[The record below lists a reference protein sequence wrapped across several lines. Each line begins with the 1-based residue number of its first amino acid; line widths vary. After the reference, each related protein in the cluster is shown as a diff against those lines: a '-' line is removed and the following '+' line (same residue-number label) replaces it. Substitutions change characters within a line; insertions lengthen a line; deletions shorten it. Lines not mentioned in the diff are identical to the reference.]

1 MKEIN
6 VKHGFR
12 YRIYPTEEQK
22 KYFAKAFAANRWWW
36 NYCIEKLENDY
47 QTYRSKKDNG
57 EDVSNYPFIKSK
69 DLSRICT
76 ELKKTEE
83 CSWLNDCDASSL
95 VNTCYGTLGDVFNAY
110 NEFRKGKRG
119 KPRFKKR
126 GYDDSYSIQISL
138 ACQNVVDWS
147 NNTVKI
153 GKAGAVKA
161 VLHKKFNGVIKA
173 ITVSKKSYDYY
184 DISIL
189 FDDKFFVEEKPKD
202 SIDCALGVDLG
213 IKENSNAILSD
224 GAKYHVADK
233 DKKLDK
239 RIRRMQKRL
248 AKKEWKKTGR
258 TVFSKKWNKEVEV
271 KEPSKNY
278 LKLQEKIAKLKTK
291 EANRRSYNSHIISS
305 QIANS
310 GYGIVCIE
318 DLNVSGMVHNHHIAR
333 SISHA
338 NMGEIKRQLQYKTQW
353 NGQEF
358 VQVDRFY
365 PSSQVCHCCGYKNA
379 KVKNLSVRKWV
390 CPNCGAEHD
399 RDINAA
405 INIRNEG
412 YRIYSEGKQKK

>member
-1 MKEIN
+1 MKELK
-6 VKHGFR
+6 VKHGFH

-22 KYFAKAFAANRWWW
+22 QYFAKAFAANRWWW
-36 NYCIEKLENDY
+36 NYCIEKIENDH
-47 QTYRSKKDNG
+47 QTYKSKKDNG

-126 GYDDSYSIQISL
+126 GYGDSYTIQVL
-138 ACQNVVDWS
+138 LNRQNVIDWS

-153 GKAGAVKA
+153 GKAGVVKA

-184 DISIL
+184 EISIL
-189 FDDKFFVEEKPKD
+189 FDDKFFVEEKVKD
-202 SIDCALGVDLG
+202 SIENTVGVDLG
-213 IKENSNAILSD
+213 ARDISNAILSD
-224 GAKYHVADK
+224 GYKFPTIDG
-233 DKKLDK
+233 K
-239 RIRRMQKRL
+239 RYDRRMKRL
-248 AKKEWKKTGR
+248 QRRLKRKQEKIETGEMR
-258 TVFSKKWNKEVEV
+258 FSKKLGKEVPV
-271 KEPSKNY
+271 TRPSNNY
-278 LKLQEKIAKLKTK
+278 IKLKDKIAKLHNKTK
-291 EANRRSYNSHIISS
+291 QIRTYNSHQITSA
-305 QIANS
+305 IANS
-310 GYGIVCIE
+310 DYGIVCIE
-318 DLNVSGMVHNHHIAR
+318 NLNVKGMTKNKRNAR
-333 SISHA
+333 TICNSD
-338 NMGEIKRQLQYKTQW
+338 MGEIRRQLEYKSIW
-353 NGQEF
+353 SGQTL
-358 VQVDRFY
+358 VKVDRFY
-365 PSSQVCHCCGYKNA
+365 PSTQTCSCCGYRNREIG
-379 KVKNLSVRKWV
+379 SRTKWI
-390 CPNCGAEHD
+390 CPNCGTEHD

>member
-36 NYCIEKLENDY
+36 NYQLEKVNKHYEETKEHLSCQYKIARELP
-47 QTYRSKKDNG
+47 SLKKD
-57 EDVSNYPFIKSK
+57 
-69 DLSRICT
+69 
-76 ELKKTEE
+76 EE
-83 CSWLNDCDASSL
+83 TSWLKDVDAMSYIYTSQSL
-95 VNTCYGTLGDVFNAY
+95 DAAFAK
-110 NEFRKGKRG
+110 F
-119 KPRFKKR
+119 FKKQGGYPKFKRR
-126 GYDDSYSIQISL
+126 GYSDSYTIQVQ
-138 ACQNVVDWS
+138 AKCQNVVDWS

-153 GKAGAVKA
+153 GKAGVVKA

-184 DISIL
+184 EISIL

-213 IKENSNAILSD
+213 IKEDSNAILSD

-291 EANRRSYNSHIISS
+291 ETNRRSYNSHIISS

-353 NGQEF
+353 NGQSL

-365 PSSQVCHCCGYKNA
+365 PSSQVCHCCGYKNE

-390 CPNCGAEHD
+390 CPNCDAEHD
-399 RDINAA
+399 RDVNAA

>member
-36 NYCIEKLENDY
+36 NYQLEKVNKHYEETKEHLSCQYKIARELP
-47 QTYRSKKDNG
+47 SLKKD
-57 EDVSNYPFIKSK
+57 
-69 DLSRICT
+69 
-76 ELKKTEE
+76 EE
-83 CSWLNDCDASSL
+83 TSWLKDVDAISYIYTSQSL
-95 VNTCYGTLGDVFNAY
+95 DAAFAK
-110 NEFRKGKRG
+110 F
-119 KPRFKKR
+119 FKKQGGYPKFKRR
-126 GYDDSYSIQISL
+126 GYSDSYTIQVQSK
-138 ACQNVVDWS
+138 CQNVVDWS

-153 GKAGAVKA
+153 GKAGVVKA

-184 DISIL
+184 EISIL

-318 DLNVSGMVHNHHIAR
+318 DLNVSGMVRNHHIAR

-353 NGQEF
+353 NGQEL

-399 RDINAA
+399 RDVNAA